1 MTYMCT
7 LDACMMRQIF
17 HAWRNLDPDAY
28 IHDACL
34 HDAYT
39 YMFLDHNAYVHDAYV
54 HDALMYDASVILNP

>member
-1 MTYMCT
+1 MHVCMMHASII
-7 LDACMMRQIF
+7 LDNDIFVYIGLDVCMMRQIV

-39 YMFLDHNAYVHDAYV
+39 YMFLDHNACT
-54 HDALMYDASVILNP
+54 